1 MGAPPLAIDL
11 VGPIAVRRNGE
22 PVTLPQSKKTRALLA
37 FLVLNRGPQRRERLC
52 EIFWQVPDDP
62 RGSLRWALSKLRGV
76 VNDDAAER
84 IKADRE

>member
-37 FLVLNRGPQRRERLC
+37 FLVLNRGPQRRERRS
-52 EIFWQVPDDP
+52 V
-62 RGSLRWALSKLRGV
+62 
-76 VNDDAAER
+76 
-84 IKADRE
+84 